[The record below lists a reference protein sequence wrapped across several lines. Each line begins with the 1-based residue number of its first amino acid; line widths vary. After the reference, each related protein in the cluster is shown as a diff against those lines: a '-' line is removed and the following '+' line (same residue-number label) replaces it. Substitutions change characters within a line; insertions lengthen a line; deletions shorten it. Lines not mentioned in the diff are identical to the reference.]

1 MGKLEGKTVLI
12 TGGTAGIGL
21 ATARRMAA
29 EGATVYI
36 TGRSADRVQAAA
48 VSIDGD
54 VHGIA
59 ADVSSLDDL
68 DRLYSVIRQKTA
80 RIDIVVANAGGGD
93 LLEIGNVTEAVYDAT
108 FDVNVKG
115 AFFTV
120 QKALPLLGDGAVVIV
135 VSSIS
140 GITASPG
147 MSVYGATKAA
157 LRHLARSWALEL
169 APRGIRVAALCP
181 GPVDTPGM
189 EKHLRE
195 SAAHGDA
202 VGPTTPLGRRGDA
215 IEIADGAVF
224 LATADFFSGSELILD
239 GATIA

>member
-1 MGKLEGKTVLI
+1 MDQLEGKTALI

-36 TGRSADRVQAAA
+36 TGRSADRAQAAA
-48 VSIDGD
+48 ASIDGD

-68 DRLYSVIRQKTA
+68 DRLYSVIRQETA

-140 GITASPG
+140 GITAAPG

-195 SAAHGDA
+195 AAAHGDA

-215 IEIADGAVF
+215 TEIADGAVF

>member
-1 MGKLEGKTVLI
+1 MTQLQGKIALI

-29 EGATVYI
+29 EGATVYL
-36 TGRSADRVQAAA
+36 TGRSADKAEAAA
-48 VSIDGD
+48 AAIGGD
-54 VHGIA
+54 VHGVA

-68 DRLYSVIRQKTA
+68 DRLYGVIRE
-80 RIDIVVANAGGGD
+80 RSSRLDIVVANAGGGD
-93 LLEIGNVTEAVYDAT
+93 LLGIGDVTEVVYDAT

-115 AFFTV
+115 TFFTV
-120 QKALPLLGDGAVVIV
+120 QKALPLLGDGAAIIV

-140 GITASPG
+140 GIAAAPG

-157 LRHLARSWALEL
+157 VRHLARSWALEL

-195 SAAHGDA
+195 AAAHGDA
-202 VGPTTPLGRRGDA
+202 VGPTTPLGRRADA
-215 IEIADGAVF
+215 DEIAQAATF
-224 LATADFFSGSELILD
+224 LASATFFSGSDLVLD
-239 GATIA
+239 GAAIA

>member
-1 MGKLEGKTVLI
+1 MKQLQGKIALI

-21 ATARRMAA
+21 ATARWMAA
-29 EGATVYI
+29 EGATVYL
-36 TGRSADRVQAAA
+36 TGRSAERTLAAA
-48 VSIDGD
+48 AAIDGD

-68 DRLYSVIRQKTA
+68 DHLYGVIGERSSRL
-80 RIDIVVANAGGGD
+80 DIVVANAGGGD
-93 LLEIGNVTEAVYDAT
+93 LLGITEVTEAAYDTA

-115 AFFTV
+115 TLFTV
-120 QKALPLLGDGAVVIV
+120 QKALPLLGDGSVVIV

-140 GITASPG
+140 GIAAAPG

-157 LRHLARSWALEL
+157 VRHLARSWALEL

-189 EKHLRE
+189 DKHLRE
-195 SAAHGDA
+195 AAASDGNAD
-202 VGPTTPLGRRGDA
+202 GPTT
-215 IEIADGAVF
+215 
-224 LATADFFSGSELILD
+224 T
-239 GATIA
+239 